1 MYKEYRICTRN
12 IGYVQG
18 IYDMYKEYRICTR
31 IIESLYVHWN
41 KMKYDLV
48 QGGVLNHIGL

>member
-18 IYDMYKEYRICTR
+18 IYDIYKEHRICTR
-31 IIESLYVHWN
+31 NIGYVQE
-41 KMKYDLV
+41 LS
-48 QGGVLNHIGL
+48 NHYMYIGTR